1 MALLTAKLFEAEQFK
16 TFYDSALLI
25 WDTGNQIWDTVSY

>member
-16 TFYDSALLI
+16 TLYDIGLLI